1 MDFSSQPPGRHLH
14 FSAALAVQ
22 LRRALG
28 EYCEQS
34 GVLYTAL
41 LEEGGTLC
49 ADSGDDSLRDSGE
62 TAALAVG
69 AFAAFRLV
77 AERLGDEGFEG
88 LLHEGPRRQF
98 SLMPVTSR
106 FLLLSVFQPPVRF
119 AVVKYCAKNL
129 IARLSDPLELLTLS
143 SGPRQAL
150 NETGTHDGS
159 AKSGPA
165 AAAAAVA
172 GSESRTAPAAN
183 DGQDRPSVSRGPG
196 DEFPQAPSKPPSPPT
211 EPPPG
216 RPSTSSGRAGFESSD
231 WVLGP
236 ESHFP
241 WD

>member
-1 MDFSSQPPGRHLH
+1 MDYSSQPPGRHLH
-14 FSAALAVQ
+14 FGAALAVQ

-28 EYCEQS
+28 DYCEQS

-119 AVVKYCAKNL
+119 AVVKICAKNV

-143 SGPRQAL
+143 VAPRQPFSETGPRADSQ
-150 NETGTHDGS
+150 
-159 AKSGPA
+159 KSDPPTA
-165 AAAAAVA
+165 A
-172 GSESRTAPAAN
+172 GGESRTAPAA
-183 DGQDRPSVSRGPG
+183 DEGPDQPSVSPAPAH
-196 DEFPQAPSKPPSPPT
+196 ESPQAPSTQPPPPT
-211 EPPPG
+211 ETPSG
-216 RPSTSSGRAGFESSD
+216 RPSTSSGRAGFEPSD